1 LVFGYLVAL
10 TGSYNVAFLPMAV
23 LLLLGTWLWFRIDP
37 TEPLTA
43 AAATTGQ
50 AASLTAHAD

>member
-1 LVFGYLVAL
+1 VAR
-10 TGSYNVAFLPMAV
+10 TGSYNVAFLPMSA

-43 AAATTGQ
+43 APAPTGL
-50 AASLTAHAD
+50 AASLTAQAD